1 MAVDGHGYLY
11 ASFQH
16 TDVVLRFNSSN
27 SFRVRKKIKKIFFSF
42 VIIFVIVLSVL
53 QPMQR
58 PDGLANIY
66 FAHNQ
71 SSEPDDNDD
80 SITDGTGQMSS

>member
-1 MAVDGHGYLY
+1 M
-11 ASFQH
+11 
-16 TDVVLRFNSSN
+16 
-27 SFRVRKKIKKIFFSF
+27 
-42 VIIFVIVLSVL
+42 IVLSVL
-53 QPMQR
+53 QPMKK

-71 SSEPDDNDD
+71 SSETDDNDD